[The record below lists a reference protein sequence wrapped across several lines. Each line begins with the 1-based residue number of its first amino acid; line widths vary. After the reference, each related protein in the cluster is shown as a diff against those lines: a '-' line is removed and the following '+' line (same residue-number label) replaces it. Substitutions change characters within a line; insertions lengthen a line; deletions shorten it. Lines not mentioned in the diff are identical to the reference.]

1 MTEAACDKQKAK
13 AQDTE
18 NVMPDAAQADAKT
31 ACGCGKE
38 AASSEEKKDTA
49 VAELTEKLQQA
60 EKKIAENYDMY
71 VRAIGKQYKMK
82 SSASELIKTNDA
94 KYYVGRFDAAPSDST
109 MLQYGGDV
117 GLRFVGS
124 AYFLAEAW
132 SFYTNGAI
140 RYLFTDERY
149 EIGGKTHKKLLGGW
163 GFVGGVGVEVSL
175 FTHVGLFAEAD
186 YSYSPIGRSGVN
198 VGGIEAFAGATL
210 RTNHWF

>member
-71 VRAIGKQYKMK
+71 VRAMAEVENTRRSRCAEGRKVRYRQVRHE
-82 SSASELIKTNDA
+82 SASRD
-94 KYYVGRFDAAPSDST
+94 
-109 MLQYGGDV
+109 
-117 GLRFVGS
+117 
-124 AYFLAEAW
+124 
-132 SFYTNGAI
+132 
-140 RYLFTDERY
+140 
-149 EIGGKTHKKLLGGW
+149 
-163 GFVGGVGVEVSL
+163 GFS
-175 FTHVGLFAEAD
+175 
-186 YSYSPIGRSGVN
+186 
-198 VGGIEAFAGATL
+198 
-210 RTNHWF
+210 